1 MSKKIIITE
10 SQLQHTMSSLL
21 SEELDKDDVVE
32 MFKKNKDFEKRVKEV
47 AAGVVSELFRI
58 LWQRRAFYDDIKR

>member
-32 MFKKNKDFEKRVKEV
+32 MFKKNKDFEKTVRELKNELMGTLYYWELLINKEV
-47 AAGVVSELFRI
+47 QNVG
-58 LWQRRAFYDDIKR
+58 Y